1 MSNVI
6 SLAERR
12 NAKIRDRILTFA
24 LNGEAVILETRTG
37 LIRADR
43 LICRDNAAHVY
54 NSHGESFVVVEYRDI
69 RDVRPGVT
77 PQISVV
83 SESGDWIV
91 PSDGIART
99 RAEPGARLRAPRAAS
114 LITPA

>member
-12 NAKIRDRILTFA
+12 NAKIRDRMLTFA
-24 LNGEAVILETRTG
+24 LDGEPVILETRTG

-43 LICRDNAAHVY
+43 LVCRENSAEIYNA
-54 NSHGESFVVVEYRDI
+54 HGEGYVVVGYGDI

-83 SESGDWIV
+83 SAAGDWVV

-99 RAEPGARLRAPRAAS
+99 EPSRVLAFARRGRRR
-114 LITPA
+114 

>member
-12 NAKIRDRILTFA
+12 NAKIRDRMLTFA

-43 LICRDNAAHVY
+43 LVCRENSAEIYNA
-54 NSHGESFVVVEYRDI
+54 HGEGYVVVGYGDI

-83 SESGDWIV
+83 SAAGDWVV

-99 RAEPGARLRAPRAAS
+99 EPSRVLAFARRGRRR
-114 LITPA
+114 